1 MKGVQIQKESLTND
15 QDRQIMLLIKNDQ
28 TFDQGFTQL
37 VVSYQEKLYWHIRR
51 LVHNHRDA
59 DDILQNTFIKV
70 FKHIHSFKEEAKLFT
85 WLYRIATNEAFSF
98 LKKEKRLESVNE
110 PEQLIDSLTQAD
122 PYIDAE
128 AVSLVLK
135 KAIETLPAKQ
145 RTVFNL
151 RYYDEMSYKDMSE
164 TLQTS
169 IGALKASYHHAVRK
183 VEEYLTENFNYVN
196 G

>member
-1 MKGVQIQKESLTND
+1 MTND
-15 QDRQIMLLIKNDQ
+15 QDRKIMLLIKDNQ
-28 TFDQGFTQL
+28 SFDQGFTLL

-51 LVHNHRDA
+51 MVHNHSDA

-70 FKHIHSFKEEAKLFT
+70 FKHIHSFKQESKLFT
-85 WLYRIATNEAFSF
+85 WLYRIATNEALSF
-98 LKKEKRLESVNE
+98 LKKEQRLQSINE

-122 PYIDAE
+122 PYIDAS

-135 KAIETLPAKQ
+135 KAIESLPAKQ